1 MSKKL
6 IIAEKPSVAL
16 DLSRALGK
24 MSEVGKFTKEKDY
37 YESDHYVISSA
48 IGHLVELQMPGG
60 KQKWDFDHLPIMP
73 EKFELQPID
82 DNKARLNLLKKL
94 MKRKDVEEIINA
106 CDAGREGE
114 LIFRYLVEIS
124 EIKKPIKRMWMQ
136 SMTNQS
142 IADAF
147 QNMRSEEEML
157 PLANAAK
164 CRSES
169 DWLVGINGTRAMTAF
184 NSKYGGFSKT
194 PVGRVK
200 TPTLAIMVGREK
212 EIQAFEPRDYWEVH
226 GEFEVSAGMYPGIW
240 IDEQFKKQVSPLGED
255 GPEID
260 EKHRRA
266 DRIWDVAT
274 ANDIKT
280 RCEGKTGLVEETKK
294 PSKTSSGLL
303 YDLTSLQREANSR
316 FGFPARRTLQI
327 AQALYER
334 HKVLTYPRTDSRYLP
349 EDYLSV
355 TRETMQKI
363 SSASSV
369 ALPTDC
375 DKHAAKA
382 LSNNWVINTKKV
394 FDTSKVSDH
403 FAIIPTGH
411 FVNKLDEAE
420 MKIYTMVMQRFIAI
434 FFPTAEFEIT
444 TRITRI
450 TTDEVVDAFR
460 SSGKIMVKPGWMEV
474 YGGVVGSDKD
484 KILVGLT
491 PNESA
496 VTKSVGVEQKTTKPP
511 ARYSE
516 ATILSAMEGAGKL
529 VDDEEL
535 AAAMSERG
543 LGTPAT
549 RAQTI
554 EGLISDKYIVRAEKE
569 LVPTTSGIRL
579 IDELNVIGV
588 DILCSPEMTGQWEYK
603 LKRIEQGQL
612 NRDGFM
618 NEIRDLTTGVVD
630 RTRSAAKAAKEAHY
644 DDLDLPCPSCGT
656 QPLKQDERSYRCQNP
671 ECKFSIWK
679 VVASR
684 PMDVPE
690 LEQLLTKRFV
700 GPLTGF
706 RSRRGE
712 EFDAALEFDDA
723 FKIKFIT
730 EASQERE
737 RQRQEEASKVDDA
750 PVIAECPLC
759 QGTVHD
765 LPEAYVCRN
774 NLEGDCKGRLN
785 KTYCKRDISV
795 AEAKEF
801 FEKHKTPLIDD
812 FISKRDRPF
821 KAFLVANLAGKRFVE
836 YEFPPREPKAKKK
849 ATKKKSAKKAAK
861 KKTASK

>member
-1 MSKKL
+1 MSKTL

-24 MSEVGKFTKEKDY
+24 LPEVGKFAKEKDY
-37 YESDHYVISSA
+37 YENDQYVISSA

-73 EKFELQPID
+73 EKFELQPIE
-82 DNKARLNLLKKL
+82 DNKSRLNLLKKL
-94 MKRKDVEEIINA
+94 MKRKDVDAIINA

-124 EIKKPIKRMWMQ
+124 EVKKPIKRMWMQ
-136 SMTNQS
+136 SMTQGAIS
-142 IADAF
+142 DSF
-147 QNMRSEEEML
+147 KNMRTDEEMQ

-184 NSKYGGFSKT
+184 YSKYGGFSKT

-200 TPTLAIMVGREK
+200 TPTLAIMVEREK

-226 GEFEVSAGMYPGIW
+226 GEFAVSAGLYPGIW
-240 IDEQFKKQVSPLGED
+240 FDEAHKKD
-255 GPEID
+255 D
-260 EKHRRA
+260 DKHRRA
-266 DRIWDVAT
+266 DRLWEMT
-274 ANDIKT
+274 AANAIKA
-280 RCEGKTGLVEETKK
+280 RCQGKTGDVEEKTK
-294 PSKTSSGLL
+294 PSKQAPPLL
-303 YDLTSLQREANSR
+303 YDLTSLQREGNSR
-316 FGFPARRTLQI
+316 FGFSARRTLGL
-327 AQALYER
+327 AQSLYER
-334 HKVLTYPRTDSRYLP
+334 HKVLTYPRTDSRFLP
-349 EDYLSV
+349 EDYISV
-355 TRETMQKI
+355 TKGTMKNI
-363 SSASSV
+363 SEASGV
-369 ALPTDC
+369 ALPTNC
-375 DKHAAKA
+375 NQYAKKA
-382 LSNNWVINTKKV
+382 LANNWIGPNKRI

-403 FAIIPTGH
+403 FAIIPTGQ
-411 FVNKLDEAE
+411 FANKLDDAE
-420 MKIYTMVMQRFIAI
+420 MKIYTMVMQRFIAV
-434 FFPTAEFEIT
+434 FYPTAEFEIT

-450 TTDEVVDAFR
+450 TNPGTVDAFK
-460 SSGKIMVKPGWMEV
+460 SGGKIMRNPGWMEV
-474 YGGVVGSDKD
+474 YGGAVGSDKD
-484 KILVGLT
+484 KILVPWNAGEAAT
-491 PNESA
+491 A
-496 VTKSVGVEQKTTKPP
+496 KSIDVEQKTTKPP

-529 VDDEEL
+529 VDDEEA

-579 IDELNVIGV
+579 VDELNKIGI
-588 DILCSPEMTGQWEYK
+588 DILCSPEMTGQWEQK
-603 LKRIEQGQL
+603 LKQMEHGQL
-612 NRDGFM
+612 ERDGFM
-618 NEIRDLTTGVVD
+618 AEIRQLTSGVVD
-630 RTRSAAKAAKEAHY
+630 RARVAAKAAKEAHY
-644 DDLDLPCPSCGT
+644 EPLDLPCPSCGT
-656 QPLKQDERSYRCQNP
+656 QPLKQDERSYRCTNP

-684 PMDVPE
+684 PMELPE

-706 RSRRGE
+706 RSRKGE

-737 RQRQEEASKVDDA
+737 RQRAEEASSIGSA
-750 PVIAECPLC
+750 PVIATCPLC
-759 QGTVHD
+759 KGTVHD

-774 NLEGDCKGRLN
+774 NLEGDCKARLN
-785 KTYCKRDISV
+785 KTYCKRDIS
-795 AEAKEF
+795 AEEATEF

-836 YEFPPREPKAKKK
+836 YEFPPREPKAKKT
-849 ATKKKSAKKAAK
+849 ATKKTAKKAAK
-861 KKTASK
+861 KKTAAK

>member
-24 MSEVGKFTKEKDY
+24 MPEVGKFTKEKDY
-37 YESDHYVISSA
+37 YESDQYVISSA

-73 EKFELQPID
+73 EKFDLQPID
-82 DNKARLNLLKKL
+82 DNKARLNLLKRL
-94 MKRKDVEEIINA
+94 MKRKDVDEIINA

-124 EIKKPIKRMWMQ
+124 EVKKPIKRMWMQ
-136 SMTNQS
+136 SMTNQA
-142 IADAF
+142 IAEAF
-147 QNMRSEEEML
+147 TNMRTDEEML

-200 TPTLAIMVGREK
+200 TPTLAIMVDREK
-212 EIQAFEPRDYWEVH
+212 EIQAFDPRDYWEVH
-226 GEFEVSAGMYPGIW
+226 GEFQVAAGQYPGVW
-240 IDEQFKKQVSPLGED
+240 FDEQFKKGD
-255 GPEID
+255 D
-260 EKHRRA
+260 KHARA
-266 DRIWDVAT
+266 DRIWDIET
-274 ANDIKT
+274 ANAVKM
-280 RCEGKTGLVEETKK
+280 RCLGKVGEVEEKKK
-294 PSKTSSGLL
+294 PSKQAPPLL
-303 YDLTSLQREANSR
+303 YDLTSLQREGNSR
-316 FGFPARRTLQI
+316 FGFSARRTLQL
-327 AQALYER
+327 AQSLYER

-349 EDYLSV
+349 EDYVSV
-355 TRETMQKI
+355 AKETMGKI
-363 SSASSV
+363 SNASGV
-369 ALPTDC
+369 ALPQGC
-375 DKHAAKA
+375 DAHAGKA
-382 LSNNWVINTKKV
+382 VQNNWIRPNGRI

-403 FAIIPTGH
+403 FAIIPTGQ

-420 MKIYTMVMQRFIAI
+420 LKIYTMVMQRFIAV
-434 FFPTAEFEIT
+434 FYPTAEFEVT

-450 TTDEVVDAFR
+450 TTGADTDSFK
-460 SSGKIMVKPGWMEV
+460 SNGKIMVQPGWMEV
-474 YGGVVGSDKD
+474 YGGAIGSDKD
-484 KILVGLT
+484 KILVALSPEEEAT
-491 PNESA
+491 TSA
-496 VTKSVGVEQKTTKPP
+496 VNVEQKTTKPP

-579 IDELNVIGV
+579 IDELNDIGV
-588 DILCSPEMTGQWEYK
+588 EILCSPEMTGQWEYK

-612 NRDGFM
+612 KRDGFM

-644 DDLDLPCPSCGT
+644 DDLDLPCPSCGL
-656 QPLKQDERSYRCQNP
+656 QPLKQDERSYRCKDP

-737 RQRQEEASKVDDA
+737 RQRQEEASQIDDA
-750 PVIAECPLC
+750 PVIA
-759 QGTVHD
+759 
-765 LPEAYVCRN
+765 N
-774 NLEGDCKGRLN
+774 
-785 KTYCKRDISV
+785 
-795 AEAKEF
+795 
-801 FEKHKTPLIDD
+801 
-812 FISKRDRPF
+812 
-821 KAFLVANLAGKRFVE
+821 
-836 YEFPPREPKAKKK
+836 
-849 ATKKKSAKKAAK
+849 
-861 KKTASK
+861 